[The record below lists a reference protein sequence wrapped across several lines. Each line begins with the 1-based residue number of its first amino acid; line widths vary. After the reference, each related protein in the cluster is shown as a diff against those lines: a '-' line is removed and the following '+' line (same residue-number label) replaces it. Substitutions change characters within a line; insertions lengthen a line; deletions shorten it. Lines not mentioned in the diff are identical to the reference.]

1 MRIPL
6 DHDNDTR
13 RIGSSACFICEIVS
27 GDAAH
32 DMEQVVAEDSE
43 NIAFLTRYPA
53 LVGTVLVAPKH
64 HHEHV
69 VRDLGE
75 SSYLNLMSLVYRVAR
90 AVETVVSTERMY
102 LLSLGSQQRHSHV
115 HWEIAPL
122 PPGVPCPDQQ
132 HHILSA
138 GAVPWT
144 QEDAV
149 GLAELIR
156 AALANPQPPQNPS
169 YGDVFQAQDRI
180 N

>member
-1 MRIPL
+1 MGEQDVTRIPL
-6 DHDNDTR
+6 DHNDACWS
-13 RIGSSACFICEIVS
+13 GSSACFICEVVR

-32 DMEQVVAEDSE
+32 DLEQVVAEDTE
-43 NIAFLTRYPA
+43 NIAFLSRNPT

-69 VRDLGE
+69 VRDLCE
-75 SSYLNLMSLVYRVAR
+75 SSYLNLMSMVYRVAR

-115 HWEIAPL
+115 HWQIAPL
-122 PPGVPCPDQQ
+122 PPGVPYPDQQ

-138 GAVPWT
+138 ANSVVPWA

-149 GLAELIR
+149 GLAEQIR
-156 AALANPQPPQNPS
+156 AALAN
-169 YGDVFQAQDRI
+169 A
-180 N
+180 